1 MVLLYDSFIRGLY
14 AIYGKLRGCH
24 ATTIHTHPSEYTKLL
39 ANKLYTYSRTRR
51 TVVNS
56 VSSEALRTNGTKS
69 FPAVHTHFASSLITN
84 LSLKF
89 NIEIGM
95 MLIFILRTLFE
106 LQTNGLFLSVMFLLH
121 KVQEYAYIIIL
132 DCLGIQYNC

>member
-106 LQTNGLFLSVMFLLH
+106 LSVMFLLH